1 VLDFNNKKEVRVN
14 NLRVKAAK
22 RMAEKADKR
31 MEKQREGNTPIPVGG
46 VVTLA
51 IPLVDRGK
59 TDSRRLPG
67 VVIGNEIRCLFTIFY
82 FHIKI
87 ISFIVCWVHFC

>member
-1 VLDFNNKKEVRVN
+1 MLDCNKNKEVRVN
-14 NLRVKAAK
+14 NLREEASK
-22 RMAEKADKR
+22 RMAEKADRR

-67 VVIGNEIRCLFTIFY
+67 VVIGNG
-82 FHIKI
+82 I
-87 ISFIVCWVHFC
+87 IC